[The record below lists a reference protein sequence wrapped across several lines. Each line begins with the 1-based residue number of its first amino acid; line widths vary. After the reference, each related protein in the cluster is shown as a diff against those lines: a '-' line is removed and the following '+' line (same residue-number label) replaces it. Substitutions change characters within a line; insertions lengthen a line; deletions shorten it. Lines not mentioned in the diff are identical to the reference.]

1 MNGVW
6 CWDEHFSLSA
16 FLYIFIVNSMTILLK
31 IEYPLKEIVMITGDI
46 TQFYKEQ

>member
-6 CWDEHFSLSA
+6 YWDEHFSLSA

-31 IEYPLKEIVMITGDI
+31 IEYPLKEIESYDNWRYNTVL
-46 TQFYKEQ
+46 